1 MVTRRDT
8 LETFRAR
15 LVQLIDDSRLSRTA
29 FADSVG
35 IDRSTLSQLLSGTN
49 RRLPR
54 VDTLVALAT
63 SGDVSLDWL
72 LGLTHEGR
80 VRTDIVRETTAIEPG
95 GYGNE
100 EGLMAWL
107 REAIGV
113 KIRYVPST
121 LPDLLKTEAVI
132 VYEAGPYLSRTPQQ
146 ELDAAAEQ
154 MAWQLRPET
163 DMECCTSI
171 QGVEGFARGEGIW
184 RALSP
189 EIRQAQLDQ
198 MIERVDELYP
208 TFRWFLYDGRQRFAA
223 PVTIFGVQR
232 AALYIGHIFVVLNAP
247 EQVRA
252 LVRNFDDLIR
262 SAVVQPPDV
271 PEFLRR
277 LRAEVVDAAASPSR
291 DLQQPATSAGDRSS

>member
-1 MVTRRDT
+1 MMLTRRDT

-35 IDRSTLSQLLSGTN
+35 IDRSTLSQLLGVAN

-63 SGDVSLDWL
+63 SGQVSIDWL

-95 GYGNE
+95 GYGNAD
-100 EGLMAWL
+100 GLMAWL

-121 LPDLLKTEAVI
+121 VPDLLKTEAVI

-146 ELDAAAEQ
+146 QLDSAAEQ
-154 MAWQLRPET
+154 MAWQQRPET
-163 DMECCTSI
+163 DMECCTST
-171 QGVEGFARGEGIW
+171 QGIEGFARGEGIW
-184 RALSP
+184 RDLSP
-189 EIRQAQLDQ
+189 AVRRAQLDQ
-198 MIERVDELYP
+198 MIDRVEELYP

-232 AALYIGHIFVVLNAP
+232 AALYVGHIFVVLNAP

-262 SAVVQPPDV
+262 SAVLQPPDV

-277 LRAEVVDAAASPSR
+277 LRDEVVD
-291 DLQQPATSAGDRSS
+291 DI